1 MSEIRV
7 DNILSADGTAAPV
20 YSKGISVAAGQTFTN
35 AGDFTT
41 SGTATIS
48 GNTTISGPVVYSSG
62 ATITG
67 VTTFNSDFNNINI
80 TGITTF
86 NDGIIVSGVTTFN
99 SDLDNANFT
108 GISTF
113 NNNVKF
119 QEGLNVTGVVT
130 FTDLSIQSGVTT
142 FSGNVSVGGTLT
154 YEDVTSVDS
163 LGIVTARTGV
173 KVTAG
178 GIDVTAGG
186 IDVTD
191 GGIDVTGGIALSGA
205 GVLTIA
211 DTTQSTSKDT
221 GSIIT
226 NGGVGIEKN
235 LNVGTAV
242 TISGAGIATFSQGM
256 KVGGG
261 NALQEKCHI
270 ESQAWSRPNAG
281 DNDINLDYGMV
292 QLVTGDVLAG
302 TGNTININY
311 SVGINTKMVN
321 GDIIAVTGITSV
333 NASTDFVNTL
343 QIDHSTVQ
351 VAWAGGSVPSAG
363 SSTGYDVYAFNIIKT
378 ASATYA
384 VIGNQIKAG

>member
-1 MSEIRV
+1 MSRV
-7 DNILSADGTAAPV
+7 RANTIMDQAATGAPDFPYGFTA
-20 YSKGISVAAGQTFTN
+20 
-35 AGDFTT
+35 T
-41 SGTATIS
+41 SGSVSGLLTATTYDITNLNITGVATVAGTTASESTTTGAITIS
-48 GNTTISGPVVYSSG
+48 GG
-62 ATITG
+62 A
-67 VTTFNSDFNNINI
+67 
-80 TGITTF
+80 GIAKSCYVGG
-86 NDGIIVSGVTTFN
+86 N
-99 SDLDNANFT
+99 LDVA
-108 GISTF
+108 GS
-113 NNNVKF
+113 
-119 QEGLNVTGVVT
+119 LA
-130 FTDLSIQSGVTT
+130 
-142 FSGNVSVGGTLT
+142 VGGTIT
-154 YEDVTSVDS
+154 YDDIHNLDS
-163 LGIVTARTGV
+163 IGVVTARTGIE
-173 KVTAG
+173 VTAG
-178 GIDVTAGG
+178 GVSINGGGLDIVGLTTGLSVAGVSTFASSITVSG
-186 IDVTD
+186 

-302 TGNTININY
+302 TGNTINITS
-311 SVGINTKMVN
+311 SVGINTSMVN

-333 NASTDFVNTL
+333 NASTAFVNTL
-343 QIDHSTVQ
+343 QIDHTTVE
-351 VAWAGGSVPSAG
+351 VAWVGGSAPTSGG
-363 SSTGYDVYAFNIIKT
+363 SSGYDIYAFNIIKT
-378 ASATYA
+378 ANAKYA
-384 VIGNQIKAG
+384 VIGNHVKAG